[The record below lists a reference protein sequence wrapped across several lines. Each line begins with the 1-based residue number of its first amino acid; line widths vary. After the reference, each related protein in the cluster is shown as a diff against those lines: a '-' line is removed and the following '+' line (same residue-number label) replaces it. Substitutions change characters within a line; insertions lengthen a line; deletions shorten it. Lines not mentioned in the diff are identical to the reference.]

1 MAAEVYGAGLP
12 GSPGVHVSI
21 GAFVVAASA
30 VAIGSTVQ
38 GSVGFGLNL
47 LSAPFVA
54 IVVPEALPATL
65 VLLAFPLAVAVV
77 RREHHR
83 VDGEALPWMLVGAVP
98 GTVLGLLIVGHIDAP
113 DLAIVVG
120 GITLVGV
127 ALSIVSPPLAVTPGT
142 SAVAGFVS
150 NLFGTASSVGGPPVA
165 LLFQHRPGPVAR
177 STLGGFFATSA
188 ALSLIGYVVIGVVSL
203 DQLRFA
209 LELAPF
215 MVGGL
220 WASRHVHPLVDAGW
234 LRPGVLALSGVA
246 GAVAILRA
254 VL

>member
-30 VAIGSTVQ
+30 VAVGSTVQ
-38 GSVGFGLNL
+38 GSVGFGLN
-47 LSAPFVA
+47 
-54 IVVPEALPATL
+54 
-65 VLLAFPLAVAVV
+65 LLAFPLAVAVV

-120 GITLVGV
+120 GITLIGV
-127 ALSIVSPPLAVTPGT
+127 TLSIVSPPLAVTPGT